1 MEGKRK
7 SVIVRI
13 AGAAGDGIASSG
25 EIFGKMCSR
34 QGLHVMAYNSFQSAI
49 RGGHVWLQLNVGSEK
64 TLSQGEQPDVAILLN
79 RTSPDVHIPQI
90 RKGGVVF
97 YNSSIITQDLTKM
110 RPDIHYYSFPFRE
123 LVNEPGVD
131 SIMANVMLL
140 GCVVQLI
147 GIDSQA
153 GLDFISD
160 RYGKKG
166 EQVVKLNQKV
176 FQMGIDWAE
185 KNVHRENYHI
195 EGDGKQRMFIS
206 GNSAMGMGLLAHGIK
221 LYAAYP
227 MSPSTGILHY
237 LAKKAK
243 SHKIVVKQTEDEIAS
258 VNFII
263 GAAQAGVR
271 AATATSGGGFALMT
285 EGIGLAG
292 MLEVPIVVINVQRGG
307 PSTGIPTK
315 HEQGDLNQILAAGQ
329 SDIPRVV
336 LAPKDIKEAYE
347 MTGRAFNLAEKY
359 QIPVMILSDFYIA
372 EHFETVEPIETA
384 VPIDRGKLIHSFEGE
399 YKRYLTTEDGVSPRL
414 QPGVPGGM
422 YVSASD
428 EHDEKGIVI
437 SDVLAGLPSALEV
450 RNIIHDKR
458 MRKLEMARRDDMRLP
473 MMEGPKNAAV
483 TLVTWGSTFL
493 PAKEALPL
501 LQARGINANI
511 LNFTDLFPMPKEGIL
526 QILKK
531 CKNIVAIEANYSSQL
546 VRLIRAETGF
556 DIKTTINRYD
566 GDPFSGED
574 ICNRVTKTL
583 KPQGIQDKEL
593 AHV

>member
-1 MEGKRK
+1 
-7 SVIVRI
+7 
-13 AGAAGDGIASSG
+13 
-25 EIFGKMCSR
+25 
-34 QGLHVMAYNSFQSAI
+34 
-49 RGGHVWLQLNVGSEK
+49 
-64 TLSQGEQPDVAILLN
+64 
-79 RTSPDVHIPQI
+79 
-90 RKGGVVF
+90 
-97 YNSSIITQDLTKM
+97 M

-123 LVNEPGVD
+123 MINEPGVE

-140 GCVVQLI
+140 GCVVQHV
-147 GIDSQA
+147 GINAQI
-153 GLDFISD
+153 GLDFIAH

-166 EQVVKLNQKV
+166 EKVVGLNQKV
-176 FQMGIDWAE
+176 FQMGIDWAKE
-185 KNVHRENYHI
+185 NTKPENYHLV
-195 EGDGKQRMFIS
+195 GDNKKRMFIS
-206 GNSAMGMGLLAHGIK
+206 GNSAVGMGLLAHGLK

-227 MSPSTGILHY
+227 MSPSTGVLHY
-237 LAKKAK
+237 LATKAR
-243 SHKIVVKQTEDEIAS
+243 SHKIVVKQTEDEIAA

-263 GAAQAGVR
+263 GAGQAGVR

-315 HEQGDLNQILAAGQ
+315 HEQGDLHQLIHAGQ

-336 LAPKDIKEAYE
+336 LAPRDIKEAYE

-359 QIPVMILSDFYIA
+359 QIPVMILSDFFIA
-372 EHFETVEPIETA
+372 EHFETVEPIEA
-384 VPIDRGKLIHSFEGE
+384 AEPIDRGKLLRTFEGE
-399 YKRYLTTEDGVSPRL
+399 YKRYIDTDDGVSPRL

-428 EHDEKGIVI
+428 EHDEKGVVI
-437 SDVLAGLPSALEV
+437 SDVLAGLPEALEI
-450 RNIIHDKR
+450 RNVIHSKR
-458 MRKLEMARRDDMRLP
+458 MRKLEMARRNDMRLP
-473 MMEGPKNAAV
+473 TLEGIKDAAT
-483 TLVTWGSTFL
+483 TLVTWGSTYY

-501 LQARGINANI
+501 LEAKGIQANLIN
-511 LNFTDLFPMPKEGIL
+511 FSDLFPMPIEGVVEL
-526 QILKK
+526 LKN
-531 CKNIVAIEANYSSQL
+531 CKNIIAIEANYSSQL

-574 ICNRVTKTL
+574 ICNRVL
-583 KPQGIQDKEL
+583 GVIDPDRVNQKEL